1 MRILV
6 NGQWQEHGG
15 ELSVADLIGRLSLD
29 ERRLAVE
36 LNERILPRAKYA
48 QTPLAD
54 RDRLEIVTL
63 VGGG

>member
-15 ELSVADLIGRLSLD
+15 ALSVAELIGKLSLD

-36 LNERILPRAKYA
+36 LNEKILPRAKYG
-48 QTPLAD
+48 QTALND
-54 RDRLEIVTL
+54 QDRLEIVTL